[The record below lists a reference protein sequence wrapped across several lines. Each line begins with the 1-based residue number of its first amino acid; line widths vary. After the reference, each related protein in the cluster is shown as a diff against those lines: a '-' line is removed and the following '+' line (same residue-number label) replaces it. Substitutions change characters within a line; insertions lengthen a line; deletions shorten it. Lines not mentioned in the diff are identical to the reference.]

1 MYRNIFDTHAHYD
14 DRRFDSDRQERI
26 STLPEE
32 GVRLVL
38 NAACDMASCVSSMA
52 LARRYPFFYASV
64 GIHPHAAGE
73 VFEDASYLE
82 RLALWSREEKVRA
95 IGEIGLDYHYD
106 FSPREQQKAVFA
118 QQLQLA
124 GELNLPVIIH
134 SREALADTLELLKRY
149 RPKGIVHCYTGSA
162 EMVPEFLQL
171 GLYIG
176 FTGSVTF
183 KSANKILKAAAAVP
197 LDRLL
202 VETDCP
208 YMSPEPFRGQRN
220 DSSRLPWIGEKLAE
234 LHQTDP
240 QALFDQ
246 TFFNGCQVYG
256 IDPSLTR

>member
-1 MYRNIFDTHAHYD
+1 MPIMTT
-14 DRRFDSDRQERI
+14 S
-26 STLPEE
+26 
-32 GVRLVL
+32 VL
-38 NAACDMASCVSSMA
+38 TRTVMHCSLLFQSRVSAWCSMPPVTWPA
-52 LARRYPFFYASV
+52 VSAPWRWPRRYSFVYASV

-82 RLALWSREEKVRA
+82 QLALWSREEKVRA

-162 EMVPEFLQL
+162 EMVPEFLRL

-183 KSANKILKAAAAVP
+183 KNANKILKAAAAVP

-202 VETDCP
+202 VETDSPICP
-208 YMSPEPFRGQRN
+208 PNLSGERGMIPHVFPGSGKNWLTSTRPILSPSSTRPFTTAVRSTG
-220 DSSRLPWIGEKLAE
+220 
-234 LHQTDP
+234 
-240 QALFDQ
+240 
-246 TFFNGCQVYG
+246 
-256 IDPSLTR
+256 